1 MVTKLVQHR
10 KLGASGQARVQ
21 WLCPKPCVVVLEYWS
36 NGVVASMKS
45 QISSTKSQTN
55 FKFQYSMTKTRNR
68 FGISNFGHCDLFDI
82 CNLLFG
88 IFNHSSTPAD
98 CPTRGKTI
106 EDPSGGSPKPG
117 PDSLLRD
124 MLIWINESVWFP
136 VYPPSPARA
145 VCQSRPICPGPLA
158 PVFQVLRLQR

>member
-1 MVTKLVQHR
+1 
-10 KLGASGQARVQ
+10 
-21 WLCPKPCVVVLEYWS
+21 VVVLEYWS

-45 QISSTKSQTN
+45 QISSTKLQTN

-68 FGISNFGHCDLFDI
+68 SRILKLGPRPQGGESKRSADNFGHCDLFDI
-82 CNLLFG
+82 CNLLFV

-117 PDSLLRD
+117 LLCPDSLLRD
-124 MLIWINESVWFP
+124 MLIWVNESVCFP
-136 VYPPSPARA
+136 VYHPSPARA